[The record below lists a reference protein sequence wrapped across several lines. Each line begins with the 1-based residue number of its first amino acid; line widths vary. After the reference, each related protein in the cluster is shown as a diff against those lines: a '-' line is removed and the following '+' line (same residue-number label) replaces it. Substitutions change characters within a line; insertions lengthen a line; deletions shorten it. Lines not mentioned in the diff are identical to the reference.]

1 MDLSQYAELFL
12 AESREHL
19 SACNQLLLD
28 WERSPA
34 NLAPVGGLFRAV
46 HTVKGMAATMG
57 YARVTDLAHR
67 AENLLDLVRRGGR
80 PATDDLLQLLFRARD
95 ALEHAVELSVAG
107 REDEIDVAEVV
118 ADLEGAAAHL
128 GPHPLAPSP
137 RSGEGERGGEVP
149 PVAVG
154 RLVQVTLRAEAPLKG
169 GRALLVIKKAQA
181 VGPVQAVTPPE
192 SAFEAD
198 EFDGRFSFRI
208 GGAAGVAEIER
219 AVRAAGEVEHVTVG
233 GEERRPASGADSLP
247 SAPETKSRHIRVDLG
262 RLDGLMDL
270 IGELVTVR
278 GRLNELAAY
287 ARDPAIDD
295 VAIQVSRLS
304 RELQAEIIQARM
316 TPVWQVFDRFPR
328 LVRDLARELGKQVA
342 FRVEGKEIEL
352 DRAILD
358 ELGDPLLHLLRN
370 AVDHGIEAPAERR
383 SRGKKPEGEIVL
395 AAVRERASVVI
406 SVSDDGRGIARAKI
420 LERAKRD
427 GVVDPHAEA
436 LSDDQLLRVL
446 ARPGF
451 STAESVTSVSGRG
464 VGIDVA
470 MTRIRALGGSIDI
483 RSQEG
488 KGTTFVL
495 RLPVTLAI
503 VRALIAGVGAE
514 RYALPLTYVSET
526 VELCV
531 QATTTVERRA
541 ARVLREVASIG
552 AGHAATALSQLT
564 NRRIMISVP
573 QINIARLEEVP
584 DLLGNPQDV
593 VAAVLMHMLGDLTGR
608 TLLLF
613 PEAVGRRLCDMLLR
627 RPIGTTNVFDA
638 LEQSCLKEAGNI
650 LSGAYMNAL
659 SDFMGMLLLPSV
671 PSLVVDLSAAVL
683 TTTYLNFGHERDFVF
698 CVETEFHID
707 SAEGL
712 RGHFLL
718 LPDLASLKAIFDA
731 IRLT

>member
-19 SACNQLLLD
+19 SACNQLLLE
-28 WERSPA
+28 WEKSPA

-67 AENLLDLVRRGGR
+67 AENLLDLSRRGGR
-80 PATDDLLQLLFRARD
+80 PATDELLQLLFRARD
-95 ALEHAVELSVAG
+95 ALEQAVELSVVG

-118 ADLEGAAAHL
+118 ADLDGAAAQL

-137 RSGEGERGGEVP
+137 PSGEGERGGEVP
-149 PVAVG
+149 PVGAG

-181 VGPVQAVTPPE
+181 IGPVHGVTPSE

-208 GGAAGVAEIER
+208 GGTAGTAEIER
-219 AVRAAGEVEHVTVG
+219 AVRAAGDVEHVTVG
-233 GEERRPASGADSLP
+233 GEERRPGAGAGGAP
-247 SAPETKSRHIRVDLG
+247 SAAPETKSRHIRVDLG

-278 GRLNELAAY
+278 GRLNELAAS

-304 RELQAEIIQARM
+304 RELQDEIIQARM

-370 AVDHGIEAPAERR
+370 AVDHGIESPAERR
-383 SRGKKPEGEIVL
+383 RRGKQPEGEIVL
-395 AAVRERASVVI
+395 AAVRERASVAI
-406 SVSDDGRGIARAKI
+406 SVRDDGRGIDRQKV
-420 LERAKRD
+420 LERARRD

-436 LSDDQLLRVL
+436 LTDDQLLRVL

-451 STAESVTSVSGRG
+451 STAEAVTSVSGRG

-470 MTRIRALGGSIDI
+470 VTRIRVLGGSIEI
-483 RSQEG
+483 RSEEG
-488 KGTTFVL
+488 KGTTFVM

-514 RYALPLTYVSET
+514 RYALPLTYVAET
-526 VELCV
+526 VEFGV
-531 QATTTVERRA
+531 QATTIVEGREA
-541 ARVLREVASIG
+541 IVLRDRVVPLV
-552 AGHAATALSQLT
+552 HL
-564 NRRIMISVP
+564 RR
-573 QINIARLEEVP
+573 
-584 DLLGNPQDV
+584 LLGVSGDAPTRCPIIVLEMGERTSGV
-593 VAAVLMHMLGDLTGR
+593 VVDGMLGQQEIVVKG
-608 TLLLF
+608 
-613 PEAVGRRLCDMLLR
+613 
-627 RPIGTTNVFDA
+627 FDA
-638 LEQSCLKEAGNI
+638 PQGTLPVF
-650 LSGAYMNAL
+650 SGATIMGDGVPAL
-659 SDFMGMLLLPSV
+659 ILDAGGLL
-671 PSLVVDLSAAVL
+671 
-683 TTTYLNFGHERDFVF
+683 
-698 CVETEFHID
+698 
-707 SAEGL
+707 
-712 RGHFLL
+712 
-718 LPDLASLKAIFDA
+718 
-731 IRLT
+731 

>member
-67 AENLLDLVRRGGR
+67 AENLLDLVRRGAR

-95 ALEHAVELSVAG
+95 ALEHAVELSVVG

-128 GPHPLAPSP
+128 G
-137 RSGEGERGGEVP
+137 RGGEVGAAIGTRTT
-149 PVAVG
+149 PVPAPAPVVETPAAAG

-181 VGPVQAVTPPE
+181 VGPVDAVTPPE

-208 GGAAGVAEIER
+208 GGGAGVADIER

-233 GEERRPASGADSLP
+233 GEERRPAPGAGALP
-247 SAPETKSRHIRVDLG
+247 AAPETKSRHIRVDLG

-370 AVDHGIEAPAERR
+370 AVDHGVESQAERR
-383 SRGKKPEGEIVL
+383 RRGKKPEAEIVL
-395 AAVRERASVVI
+395 AAVRERGSVAI
-406 SVSDDGRGIARAKI
+406 SVSDDGRGIDRKQI
-420 LERAKRD
+420 LERAQRD

-436 LSDDQLLRVL
+436 LTDDQLLRVL

-451 STAESVTSVSGRG
+451 STAEAVTSVSGRG

-470 MTRIRALGGSIDI
+470 VTRIRALGGSIEI
-483 RSQEG
+483 RSVEG
-488 KGTTFVL
+488 KGTTFVM

-526 VELCV
+526 VEFGV
-531 QATTTVERRA
+531 QATTTVEGREA
-541 ARVLREVASIG
+541 IVLRDHVVPLV
-552 AGHAATALSQLT
+552 HL
-564 NRRIMISVP
+564 RR
-573 QINIARLEEVP
+573 
-584 DLLGNPQDV
+584 LLGVSGDAPTRCPIIVLEMGERRSGIV
-593 VAAVLMHMLGDLTGR
+593 VDGMLGQQEIVVKG
-608 TLLLF
+608 
-613 PEAVGRRLCDMLLR
+613 
-627 RPIGTTNVFDA
+627 FDA
-638 LEQSCLKEAGNI
+638 PQGTLPVF
-650 LSGAYMNAL
+650 SGATIMGDGVPAL
-659 SDFMGMLLLPSV
+659 ILDAGGLL
-671 PSLVVDLSAAVL
+671 
-683 TTTYLNFGHERDFVF
+683 
-698 CVETEFHID
+698 
-707 SAEGL
+707 
-712 RGHFLL
+712 
-718 LPDLASLKAIFDA
+718 
-731 IRLT
+731 

>member
-19 SACNQLLLD
+19 SACNQLLLE

-34 NLAPVGGLFRAV
+34 NFTPVGGLFRAV

-67 AENLLDLVRRGGR
+67 AENLLDLLRRGGR
-80 PATDDLLQLLFRARD
+80 PATDELLQLLFRARD
-95 ALEHAVELSVAG
+95 ALEQAVELSVVG

-118 ADLEGAAAHL
+118 ADLDGAAAQL
-128 GPHPLAPSP
+128 G
-137 RSGEGERGGEVP
+137 RGGDVGAGMGAHAIPATAPDAET
-149 PVAVG
+149 PVVAG
-154 RLVQVTLRAEAPLKG
+154 RLVQVTLRAETPLKG
-169 GRALLVIKKAQA
+169 GRALLAIKKAQR
-181 VGPVQAVTPPE
+181 VGPVHAVTPPE
-192 SAFEAD
+192 SAFESD

-208 GGAAGVAEIER
+208 GGAVGAAEIER
-219 AVRAAGEVEHVTVG
+219 AVRSAGDVEHVTVG
-233 GEERRPASGADSLP
+233 GEERRTAPAAGAPP
-247 SAPETKSRHIRVDLG
+247 SAAETKSRHIRVDLG

-287 ARDPAIDD
+287 ARDPVIDD

-328 LVRDLARELGKQVA
+328 LVRDLARELGKQVS

-370 AVDHGIEAPAERR
+370 AVDHGIEPLAERR
-383 SRGKKPEGEIVL
+383 RRDKKAEGEIVL
-395 AAVRERASVVI
+395 TAVRERASVAI
-406 SVSDDGRGIARAKI
+406 SVSDDGRGIDRKKV

-436 LSDDQLLRVL
+436 LTDDQLLRVL

-451 STAESVTSVSGRG
+451 STAEAVTSVSGRG

-470 MTRIRALGGSIDI
+470 VTRIRALGGTIEI
-483 RSQEG
+483 RSEEG
-488 KGTTFVL
+488 KGTTFIM

-514 RYALPLTYVSET
+514 RYALPLTYVAET
-526 VELCV
+526 VEFGV
-531 QATTTVERRA
+531 QATTIVEGREAIVLRDRVVPLVHLRRLLGVSGEAPKRCPIIVLEMGERR
-541 ARVLREVASIG
+541 SGI
-552 AGHAATALSQLT
+552 
-564 NRRIMISVP
+564 
-573 QINIARLEEVP
+573 
-584 DLLGNPQDV
+584 V
-593 VAAVLMHMLGDLTGR
+593 VDGMLGQQEIVVKG
-608 TLLLF
+608 
-613 PEAVGRRLCDMLLR
+613 
-627 RPIGTTNVFDA
+627 FDA
-638 LEQSCLKEAGNI
+638 PQGTLPVF
-650 LSGAYMNAL
+650 SGATIMGDGVPAL
-659 SDFMGMLLLPSV
+659 ILDAGGLL
-671 PSLVVDLSAAVL
+671 
-683 TTTYLNFGHERDFVF
+683 
-698 CVETEFHID
+698 
-707 SAEGL
+707 
-712 RGHFLL
+712 
-718 LPDLASLKAIFDA
+718 
-731 IRLT
+731 

>member
-1 MDLSQYAELFL
+1 
-12 AESREHL
+12 
-19 SACNQLLLD
+19 
-28 WERSPA
+28 
-34 NLAPVGGLFRAV
+34 
-46 HTVKGMAATMG
+46 MAATMG

-95 ALEHAVELSVAG
+95 ALEHAVELSVVE

-128 GPHPLAPSP
+128 G
-137 RSGEGERGGEVP
+137 RGGEAGGGIGARTTPVP
-149 PVAVG
+149 APAPVVDTPAAAG

-169 GRALLVIKKAQA
+169 GRALLVIKKVQA
-181 VGPVQAVTPPE
+181 VGPVHAVTPPE

-219 AVRAAGEVEHVTVG
+219 VVRAAGEVEHVTVG
-233 GEERRPASGADSLP
+233 GEERRPAPGAGALP
-247 SAPETKSRHIRVDLG
+247 AAPETKSRHIRVDLG

-342 FRVEGKEIEL
+342 FRVEGKEIEM

-370 AVDHGIEAPAERR
+370 AVDHGVESQAERR
-383 SRGKKPEGEIVL
+383 RRGKKPEAEIVL
-395 AAVRERASVVI
+395 AAVRERASVAI
-406 SVSDDGRGIARAKI
+406 SVSDDGRGIDRKSI

-436 LSDDQLLRVL
+436 LTDDQLLRVL

-451 STAESVTSVSGRG
+451 STAEAVTSVSGRG

-470 MTRIRALGGSIDI
+470 VTRIRALGGSIEI
-483 RSQEG
+483 RSVEG
-488 KGTTFVL
+488 KGTTFVM

-503 VRALIAGVGAE
+503 VRALIAGVGTE

-526 VELCV
+526 VEFGV
-531 QATTTVERRA
+531 QATTTVEGREA
-541 ARVLREVASIG
+541 IVLRDHVVPLV
-552 AGHAATALSQLT
+552 HL
-564 NRRIMISVP
+564 RR
-573 QINIARLEEVP
+573 
-584 DLLGNPQDV
+584 LLGVSGDAPTRCPIIVLEMGERRSGIVVDGMLGQQEIVVKGFDAPQGTLPVLSGATIMGDV

-613 PEAVGRRLCDMLLR
+613 PESVGRRVCDMLLR
-627 RPIGTTNVFDA
+627 RPVGTTAVFEA

-650 LSGAYMNAL
+650 LAGAYLNAL

-671 PSLVVDLSAAVL
+671 PSLVVDLAAAVL

-698 CVETEFHID
+698 CVETELQID
-707 SAEGL
+707 AGDGL
-712 RGHFLL
+712 RGDFLL

-731 IRLT
+731 IRLS